1 MNLELSTVVNG
12 RRWNL
17 HSVDFTTAD
26 GKFSAYIYAISD
38 EHACAIVQELRET
51 ATWGGQVMGVY
62 SADGDSN
69 D

>member
-1 MNLELSTVVNG
+1 MKLALSTVVNG
-12 RRWNL
+12 RTWNL

-62 SADGDSN
+62 NADGETDE
-69 D
+69 